1 MYENGGGSKG
11 VAIAAMVFGII
22 SIVLLCCGIGGL
34 FGIVG
39 LILSII
45 AIAGKKNGKGMAIA
59 GLIMSIISVVVSVLM
74 IFSVYTMIAPYV
86 DDIRDFGENVEEY
99 AENYEETGE
108 IPDFIEEIFEKAGY
122 REEDIKKFMDSLV
135 DAVNGANT
143 ETSTLVVCTE

>member
-135 DAVNGANT
+135 DAVNEANT